1 MSSSSSSTSDQET
14 PSSSSSPPSQLHTF
28 STSLTLKL
36 ADDNFLIWRQQVL
49 AQFKGLNLL
58 NFLESSFA
66 PLSFLSSGK
75 ENPNPLFLLHKQ
87 QDNLLVSWLLASMCS
102 LLTKMVGLRP
112 AYQIWDKLNVYF
124 ASNTRARVRKLKT
137 QLKTLKRDRSI
148 SIYLLDIKRF
158 IDSLTVVGSN
168 VSTEDHLEAILDGL
182 PEEYDSFITSVTSRL
197 DPYTIEDIEALL
209 LAQEER
215 FDKHKSLDHPLIQAN
230 TASTQWNPSV
240 PSRSPFRGTNLC
252 GGRGSARHSFNKRQP

>member
-1 MSSSSSSTSDQET
+1 MKT
-14 PSSSSSPPSQLHTF
+14 P
-28 STSLTLKL
+28 K
-36 ADDNFLIWRQQVL
+36 W
-49 AQFKGLNLL
+49 
-58 NFLESSFA
+58 
-66 PLSFLSSGK
+66 
-75 ENPNPLFLLHKQ
+75 
-87 QDNLLVSWLLASMCS
+87 
-102 LLTKMVGLRP
+102 
-112 AYQIWDKLNVYF
+112 
-124 ASNTRARVRKLKT
+124 
-137 QLKTLKRDRSI
+137 DRSI
-148 SIYLLDIKRF
+148 NIYLLDIKWVV
-158 IDSLTVVGSN
+158 DSLATVGSN
-168 VSTEDHLEAILDGL
+168 VSTEDHLEAILNGL